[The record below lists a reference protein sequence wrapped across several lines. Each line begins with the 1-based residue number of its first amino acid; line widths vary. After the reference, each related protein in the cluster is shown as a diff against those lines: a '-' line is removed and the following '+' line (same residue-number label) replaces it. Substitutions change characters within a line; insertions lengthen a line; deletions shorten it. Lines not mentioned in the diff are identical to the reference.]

1 MCVLCAAV
9 PATLALG
16 AASRGKKPE
25 LGGRATLQTTR
36 PALPVTPVALFGAA
50 CLALVAAVYHTR
62 LPFA

>member
-16 AASRGKKPE
+16 AANRGKKSE

-50 CLALVAAVYHTR
+50 CLALLAAVYHTR

>member
-16 AASRGKKPE
+16 AASRGKTSE
-25 LGGRATLQTTR
+25 LGGRATMQTTR

-50 CLALVAAVYHTR
+50 CLALLAAVYHTR
-62 LPFA
+62 SPFA